1 MKSLGF
7 TFDEKILRNTSI
19 EAFFDEIPSIDS
31 MEIAPDERIL
41 SILTYKKL
49 VGKLPSHNFHVPYF
63 VKEKAYDFSNEDY
76 KKDYIKFLS
85 IIESLRQYSVKRP
98 SIVLHGSSHAQTAT
112 EQTKKGLD
120 FLLNFVEQKKI
131 DVTLTLET
139 LPPTPAFGSRD
150 QILQIINEF
159 DHPKLKICLDLCH
172 DYYNFDPYELPNK
185 AFLEQVQ
192 YIHIHGNGTEKHQS
206 IQKFPVDILQS
217 LQLDVT
223 YNLELLTQF
232 CETYQKTV
240 ISDIRYLQKHL

>member
-41 SILTYKKL
+41 SMQTYKKL

-63 VKEKAYDFSNEDY
+63 VREKAYDFSNEDY
-76 KKDYIKFLS
+76 KKDYTKLLS

-98 SIVLHGSSHAQTAT
+98 SIVLHGSSHSHTDT
-112 EQTKKGLD
+112 EETKKGLD
-120 FLLNFVEQKKI
+120 FLLNFVEQKKM

-139 LPPTPAFGSRD
+139 LPPTTAFGSRD

-172 DYYNFDPYELPNK
+172 DYYNYDHYELPNE

-192 YIHIHGNGTEKHQS
+192 YVHIHGKGTEKHQS

-240 ISDIRYLQKHL
+240 ISDIKYLQKHL